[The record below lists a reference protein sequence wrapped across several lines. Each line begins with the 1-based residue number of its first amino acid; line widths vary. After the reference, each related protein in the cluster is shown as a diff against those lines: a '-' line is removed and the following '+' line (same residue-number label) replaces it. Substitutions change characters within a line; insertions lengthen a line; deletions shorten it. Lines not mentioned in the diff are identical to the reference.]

1 MTSTLSFHLGLLG
14 LGIFSGLFCL
24 SLAIGLR
31 FRRACSFRLLDGR
44 FVFVLLAD
52 KSTKISCCLLSLINT
67 GLGLGSRLAKS
78 SSKNAADGSSIST
91 QNVLGVNGVIAQFDE
106 LGSQ

>member
-1 MTSTLSFHLGLLG
+1 LTSTLSFHLGLLG
-14 LGIFSGLFCL
+14 LGIFSRLFCL
-24 SLAIGLR
+24 SLAVGLR
-31 FRRACSFRLLDGR
+31 FRRACSFRFLGR

-67 GLGLGSRLAKS
+67 GLGLCSRLAKGS
-78 SSKNAADGSSIST
+78 SENATDGSSIST